1 MLTELPLRV
10 LIVDDEPDI
19 ISFLKEGLKLR
30 GFEVDGFT
38 DPRKALEQ
46 FKPNSYDIVVSDIK
60 MPHINGFQLCRKIK
74 EKDARVRVYFL
85 SAFDIYA
92 KEAETIF
99 PTLGST
105 VFIKKPIRYQELAAI
120 LSQKS

>member
-1 MLTELPLRV
+1 MGSRIHERHSNNSS
-10 LIVDDEPDI
+10 LIP
-19 ISFLKEGLKLR
+19 
-30 GFEVDGFT
+30 
-38 DPRKALEQ
+38 
-46 FKPNSYDIVVSDIK
+46 YDIVVSDIK
-60 MPHINGFQLCRKIK
+60 MPHINGFKLCRKIK
-74 EKDARVRVYFL
+74 AKEARVRVYLL

>member
-1 MLTELPLRV
+1 MKLMGSRIHERHSNNSS
-10 LIVDDEPDI
+10 LIP
-19 ISFLKEGLKLR
+19 
-30 GFEVDGFT
+30 
-38 DPRKALEQ
+38 
-46 FKPNSYDIVVSDIK
+46 YDIVVSDIK
-60 MPHINGFQLCRKIK
+60 MPHINGFKLCRKIK
-74 EKDARVRVYFL
+74 AKEARVRVYLL